1 MRIYGTK
8 PKRGKTYEAHTEPTK
23 YGMGD
28 YYGRAMKNP
37 EGRMRDSSSPGFLPM
52 AAKKLKVPPK
62 SVV

>member
-1 MRIYGTK
+1 MNIYGKK

-37 EGRMRDSSSPGFLPM
+37 VGRMRDSSVGFIPVS
-52 AAKKLKVPPK
+52 KKQLKTPPRG
-62 SVV
+62 VV